1 MIELADTVVR
11 SVLHAPLN
19 YLAVR
24 SGTDISSWRKAE
36 SAYVEVP
43 VHDVLEVVEL
53 LDVDE
58 ERGHEVYL
66 SHELRVLREL
76 LIPARE
82 HVRLAEG
89 A

>member
-1 MIELADTVVR
+1 MIELADAVVR
-11 SVLHAPLN
+11 SVLQAPLN
-19 YLAVR
+19 YLAIR
-24 SGTDISSWRKAE
+24 SGTDISSRREAE
-36 SAYVEVP
+36 SAYIEVP

-53 LDVDE
+53 LNVDE
-58 ERGHEVYL
+58 ERGHEVDL
-66 SHELRVLREL
+66 SRELRVLREL

>member
-1 MIELADTVVR
+1 MIELADAVVR

-19 YLAVR
+19 YLAIR
-24 SGTDISSWRKAE
+24 SGTDTSSWRKAE

-58 ERGHEVYL
+58 ERRHEVNL
-66 SHELRVLREL
+66 AHELWVLREL
-76 LIPARE
+76 LVPARE
-82 HVRLAEG
+82 HVRLAER